1 MSLMLMAAALMAQ
14 SVAVTDAPK
23 GAPAGGTANAV
34 IGRWATPTKQGVV
47 EIHHCGASICGT
59 LVDSEGIRAN
69 SDLRDIYNKTESQ
82 RSRVLKGIEILRDFR
97 QMPWGWDKGTIYN
110 ADDGGT
116 YKATITVM
124 DADTLN
130 VKGCIVWPL
139 CKSQTWKRIR

>member
-1 MSLMLMAAALMAQ
+1 LRPVDLRH
-14 SVAVTDAPK
+14 
-23 GAPAGGTANAV
+23 AG
-34 IGRWATPTKQGVV
+34 R
-47 EIHHCGASICGT
+47 
-59 LVDSEGIRAN
+59 SEGIRAN

-139 CKSQTWKRIR
+139 CKSQTWKRIDNKRIR

>member
-14 SVAVTDAPK
+14 TVAIADPPK
-23 GAPAGGTANAV
+23 GASGNATANTV
-34 IGRWATPTKQGVV
+34 MGRWATPTKQGVV
-47 EIHHCGASICGT
+47 EIRHCGTSICGT

-69 SDLRDIYNKTESQ
+69 SDLRDIYNKNESQ
-82 RSRVLKGIEILRDFR
+82 RSRILKGIEILRDFR

-139 CKSQTWKRIR
+139 CKSQTWKRIK

>member
-1 MSLMLMAAALMAQ
+1 MEIPMSLMLMAAALMAQ
-14 SVAVTDAPK
+14 SA
-23 GAPAGGTANAV
+23 APAAAPTGGTANTA

-47 EIHHCGASICGT
+47 EIRHCGGSICGT

-69 SDLRDIYNKTESQ
+69 SDLRDIYNKNEAQ
-82 RSRVLKGIEILRDFR
+82 RSRILKGIEILRDFR

-124 DADTLN
+124 DSDTLN

-139 CKSQTWKRIR
+139 CKSQTWKRIK